1 MNEEYL
7 FSIIRILFGIIF
19 LIKQILTIKAIEFHW
34 AHVSDSKRKLIKI
47 FLNIQLVFT
56 IFLILGFFTEVSAII
71 IYLLY
76 VYTFIYSSN
85 YGLEESYFYIMSI
98 FMIISAPNLISLD
111 SIFNTSTNIFE
122 LSETNIPVII
132 LIIHVSLTFYSA
144 SIEKIDSKI
153 WIKGFGVY
161 YFFLSPHCRNFNL
174 NFFTKRKFLM
184 YFFNYT
190 QMISQ
195 FLMLFTLLF
204 FNLNMIIP
212 FYLATLVFVSMLI
225 FFFQFA
231 WLSQCCL
238 LIILTPLFF
247 IFNNLEN
254 NLIKLFIVELSY
266 LNIKD
271 FIICI
276 IVSSLLFVAFLVLSI
291 PIRWYEN
298 KIYLNKIL
306 RIAKIFPR
314 IFLGLVNIR
323 AFTEIHLKNIISFK
337 VYVHSKNKV
346 FEIEKI
352 YNEDGTPNTKNIW
365 YLPTCYM
372 TIATK
377 LLDILIELK
386 KTNKLGNY
394 RKRYLVG
401 FLKYLKKKYNLEDE
415 ANIEIKINQ
424 CNLPEKYEKDFEK
437 SLNNKMKKALLIKLE
452 SFEIIEFNEEVV
464 NLNTGRYLRNNF
476 NLAH

>member
-1 MNEEYL
+1 MNEEFF

-19 LIKQILTIKAIEFHW
+19 LIKQIVTLKAIKFHW
-34 AHVSDSKRKLIKI
+34 AHVSENKRKIIKI
-47 FLNIQLVFT
+47 LLNIQLIFT

-71 IYLLY
+71 IYFLY
-76 VYTFIYSSN
+76 VYTFIYSSS

-98 FMIISAPNLISLD
+98 FMIFGAPNFISLD
-111 SIFNTSTNIFE
+111 SILNTSTNIFE
-122 LSETNIPVII
+122 LSETNLPTII

-144 SIEKIDSKI
+144 AIEKIDSKI
-153 WIKGFGVY
+153 WKKGFGVY
-161 YFFLSPHCRNFNL
+161 YFFLTPHCRNYNL

-190 QMISQ
+190 QMITQ
-195 FLMLFTLLF
+195 FLILFFLVF

-212 FYLATLVFVSMLI
+212 FYLATLVFVLMLI
-225 FFFQFA
+225 IFFQFS
-231 WLSQCCL
+231 WLSQCCF
-238 LIILTPLFF
+238 LIVLTPLIF

-254 NLIKLFIVELSY
+254 NLIEQFIIELSY

-276 IVSSLLFVAFLVLSI
+276 IIGILLFVSFLILSI

-306 RIAKIFPR
+306 RIIKIFPR

-323 AFTEIHLKNIISFK
+323 AFTDIHLKNIISFK

-346 FEIEKI
+346 FEIEKL
-352 YNEDGTPNTKNIW
+352 YNEDGTPYIKNVW
-365 YLPTCYM
+365 YLSTCYL
-372 TIATK
+372 TIANK
-377 LLDILIELK
+377 LMDILIELK
-386 KTNKLGNY
+386 IKNKLSNY
-394 RKRYLVG
+394 RKKYLVG
-401 FLKYLKKKYNLEDE
+401 LLNYLKNKYNLKTSDK
-415 ANIEIKINQ
+415 IEIKINQ
-424 CNLPEKYEKDFEK
+424 CNLPEEYEKDFEK
-437 SLNNKMKKALLIKLE
+437 SLNKQMKKALLINLE
-452 SFEIIEFNEEVV
+452 NYEIIEFNEEVV

-476 NLAH
+476 NLAS